1 METNERD
8 ERKRASVHGPPE
20 RVPGA
25 LFRAM
30 ANLFLLKN
38 AGSCR
43 GALARR
49 EVREK
54 LLDYLAEDG
63 VGSEAEAL
71 ALSQSR
77 AQEIRQSLES
87 RGFVGPE
94 KFIPLCRL
102 WQLVH
107 HEPSSR
113 RLALLLQQKMSGQ
126 GVAIG
131 LHRLQVLVN
140 GKTRRVRR
148 GLLAA
153 LEELLRGYSRN
164 RKICRRE
171 FSSCPEITQGWR
183 T

>member
-38 AGSCR
+38 ADSCR

-63 VGSEAEAL
+63 VGSEAQAL
-71 ALSQSR
+71 ALSQ
-77 AQEIRQSLES
+77 S

-94 KFIPLCRL
+94 KFLPLCRL

-164 RKICRRE
+164 RKICKRK